1 MSALQLVPTLWLLFA
16 VVVVRSAAAPRQ
28 PKSLFPRSRQ
38 EGLVGAIVTTPTFWV
53 LNTVSDLLR
62 ITGEGANDPR
72 EFTLQSLIAECEAT
86 QPNGLKASTVQRETI
101 SALVNALEKFNVTPR
116 PARSAQQ
123 EGLWTLLYTDL
134 PPAESSGKIGP
145 FIGAVTQNLEPSR
158 NRIENILT
166 VKSVGIRGVLS
177 AKQSVVD
184 DFTWLITFD
193 RLSVSIFGIKLVDR
207 PFPRQEIRTWRTVF
221 LSDSLR
227 IIRAKRLESGD
238 EGFLFI
244 LARRGGEGGGKEEV
258 VKR

>member
-1 MSALQLVPTLWLLFA
+1 MSVLLKLAILLTYLFVVARSTAVPP
-16 VVVVRSAAAPRQ
+16 PRQ
-28 PKSLFPRSRQ
+28 SRSLFPRSRQ
-38 EGLVGAIVTTPTFWV
+38 EGLLGTLVTTPTFWV

-62 ITGEGANDPR
+62 ITGDGANDPVLY
-72 EFTLQSLIAECEAT
+72 TLQSLIAECDAT
-86 QPNGLKASTVQRETI
+86 QPNGLKASTEQRETI
-101 SALVNALEKFNVTPR
+101 SALVAALEKFNVTPR

-177 AKQSVVD
+177 AQQAVVD
-184 DFTWLITFD
+184 DFTWKITFD
-193 RLSVSIFGIKLVDR
+193 RLVVSIFGIKIVDR

-227 IIRAKRLESGD
+227 IIRAKRLEKSGVD
-238 EGFLFI
+238 PGFLFI
-244 LARRGGEGGGKEEV
+244 LARQGGDI